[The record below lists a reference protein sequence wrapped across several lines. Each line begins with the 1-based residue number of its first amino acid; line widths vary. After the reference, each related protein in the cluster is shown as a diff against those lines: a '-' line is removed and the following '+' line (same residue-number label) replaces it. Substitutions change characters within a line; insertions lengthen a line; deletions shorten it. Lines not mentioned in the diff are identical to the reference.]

1 MRINLAAAI
10 CWENYMPL
18 LRQTLYAQNI
28 NLYLAPTADGRD
40 AWLGLIRTIG
50 VEGRCFVVSSNMC
63 VRDTPSSSSAAT
75 KEQEDGSPYSE
86 EPKRNTARR
95 NSAITEDG
103 FEIALP
109 KAKKGEAAETTASS
123 TTTPAAQGTAAKFI
137 SRGGSCIANPFG
149 DVLAGPSWEDDEEI
163 IYADVD
169 FKDCI
174 RARLDS
180 DAAGSYS
187 R

>member
-1 MRINLAAAI
+1 
-10 CWENYMPL
+10 
-18 LRQTLYAQNI
+18 
-28 NLYLAPTADGRD
+28 
-40 AWLGLIRTIG
+40 
-50 VEGRCFVVSSNMC
+50 MC
-63 VRDTPSSSSAAT
+63 VRDTTTSSVVEEGDVPPYDGPRKNAA
-75 KEQEDGSPYSE
+75 G
-86 EPKRNTARR
+86 RR

-109 KAKKGEAAETTASS
+109 KATSKS
-123 TTTPAAQGTAAKFI
+123 TPAAAAAAAATPNGKAKSTNFI
-137 SRGGSCIANPFG
+137 SRGGSCITNPFG

-163 IYADVD
+163 IYSDVD